1 MTGVFVVDYAR
12 SPFAQATKGASC
24 GRSPRRSGCRVIRAV
39 ASRATFDIN
48 EIEDV
53 ILGCAFPEVAQFR
66 TAPRAR
72 GRVQRHLQCNRT
84 QVRGT
89 LEIRTQAAPSLADR
103 AARGASVRR
112 PLASAEQRI
121 PGWMQTRGCVSAI
134 NETAP
139 PPAAERIVAAARTAV
154 AG

>member
-72 GRVQRHLQCNRT
+72 GEGF
-84 QVRGT
+84 RGIYSA
-89 LEIRTQAAPSLADR
+89 LERRFEERSRFERRPRPLSRIVLRAAPVSGGPSHLR
-103 AARGASVRR
+103 SNEFLVGCKHEAA
-112 PLASAEQRI
+112 
-121 PGWMQTRGCVSAI
+121 
-134 NETAP
+134 
-139 PPAAERIVAAARTAV
+139 
-154 AG
+154 